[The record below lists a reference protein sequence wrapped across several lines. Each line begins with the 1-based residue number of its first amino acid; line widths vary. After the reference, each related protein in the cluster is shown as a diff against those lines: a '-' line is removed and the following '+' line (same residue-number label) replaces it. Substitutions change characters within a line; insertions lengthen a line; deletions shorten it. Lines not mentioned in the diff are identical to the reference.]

1 MHRANSLKAPTQAH
15 RKRLSKTNA
24 PFDLSALTGSNLA
37 QVLLGIFEQLG
48 RQFNLMPVVVKDLYD
63 KYSAKITECF
73 LKDWSGEVK
82 TLFDELNNDVNDA
95 RNIITEKVSEP
106 KRFKK
111 DHQN

>member
-1 MHRANSLKAPTQAH
+1 
-15 RKRLSKTNA
+15 
-24 PFDLSALTGSNLA
+24 
-37 QVLLGIFEQLG
+37 
-48 RQFNLMPVVVKDLYD
+48 MPVVVKDLYD